1 MDPRSSPLGPGFAR
15 LWAASSTANLAGA
28 AYLAVFVLWAVGD
41 TSVLGL
47 LPEGYGLLPE
57 GYGLLVDALEL
68 LGLGTMPLGAL
79 LGGALGTALGL
90 PPVFHTAAALCA
102 LAAAVTAEQLRDRR
116 RPSPRS
122 RRAAPGRSDR

>member
-41 TSVLGL
+41 TSVL
-47 LPEGYGLLPE
+47 GLLPE